1 MLHAIISKSFFSIS
15 PSEDLDLD
23 YIQMFE
29 RDGKRYL
36 KRLADLD
43 VEHWN
48 VLCLDLRAYIDADQA
63 RRGDTIWVDTRTPL
77 WPQALPIVAGNLC
90 ARSRHLKCPSAGRPL
105 SRVRGLAEFRQLG
118 DI

>member
-48 VLCLDLRAYIDADQA
+48 ALCTGLWAYIDADRA
-63 RRGDTIWVDTRTPL
+63 RRGGKIFVSVRQVL
-77 WPQALPIVAGNLC
+77 AAGSVAC
-90 ARSRHLKCPSAGRPL
+90 GRKSLRLIPTL
-105 SRVRGLAEFRQLG
+105 EMS
-118 DI
+118 

>member
-48 VLCLDLRAYIDADQA
+48 ALCTGLWAYIDADRA
-63 RRGDTIWVDTRTPL
+63 RRGDTIWVDTRTPSGRRLCRL
-77 WPQALPIVAGNLC
+77 WPEIF
-90 ARSRHLKCPSAGRPL
+90 
-105 SRVRGLAEFRQLG
+105 VRDP